1 LPLPLPLLPLLLLP
15 LLLFL
20 LLDGGMLLESDACFA
35 CCKALGR
42 CLVELPSGISD
53 ISLEGKT
60 DSGTPI
66 SDPISR
72 GKFSTSK
79 FRYRH
84 IKYRLKYKNNQQQHV
99 FLIICCNTWGYSAIN
114 CIST

>member
-1 LPLPLPLLPLLLLP
+1 
-15 LLLFL
+15 
-20 LLDGGMLLESDACFA
+20 MLLESDACFA

-72 GKFSTSK
+72 GKLSRILSASLDSQELS
-79 FRYRH
+79 
-84 IKYRLKYKNNQQQHV
+84 RLHDSS
-99 FLIICCNTWGYSAIN
+99 IGR
-114 CIST
+114 